1 MELPAHGSLGK
12 EVDVLPG
19 FLACCPSPPAVHPN
33 PLHINVQTTS
43 FATIMQAILGRI
55 ARVDYAIPP
64 EMEKS
69 PELRDLIWW
78 AALAF
83 GSRIFGWFLARAF
96 VLQLAF
102 L

>member
-1 MELPAHGSLGK
+1 MALYATDVHLPARC
-12 EVDVLPG
+12 LPPWRPLRPLCAALHVNPSTHLRAPPL
-19 FLACCPSPPAVHPN
+19 FL
-33 PLHINVQTTS
+33 
-43 FATIMQAILGRI
+43 QAILGRI

-78 AALAF
+78 VALAF
-83 GSRIFGWFLARAF
+83 GSRIFGWFLAHSFA
-96 VLQLAF
+96 LQLAF